1 VFLKRPPIFDAI
13 AVTLNQILITSNAP
27 QNIGLLSLDVEGAE
41 IEVLKGLNHTQF
53 RFKYLCIECRNIEK
67 LEKFLSDYGYV
78 LEEKLTQH
86 DYLFKN
92 NLR

>member
-1 VFLKRPPIFDAI
+1 MFLKRPPIFDAI

-27 QNIGLLSLDVEGAE
+27 QNIDLLSVDVEGAE
-41 IEVLKGLNHTQF
+41 IEVLKGLDHTQF

>member
-1 VFLKRPPIFDAI
+1 MFLKRPPIFDAI

>member
-1 VFLKRPPIFDAI
+1 MFLKRPPIFDAI

-27 QNIGLLSLDVEGAE
+27 QNIDLLSLDEEDAE